1 MSELYWITIF
11 DNIKGATLIS
21 LISSVIFAYI
31 LVAVSLGSDD
41 EKLKSKVKKI
51 LKRFFLPV
59 ALISVMVQIFIPT
72 TKQAYI
78 ISGIGG
84 IVEYVKSNDT
94 AKQIPDK
101 AIMALDKLMDEYL
114 QEEMTTKPKG
124 VEK

>member
-1 MSELYWITIF
+1 M
-11 DNIKGATLIS
+11 
-21 LISSVIFAYI
+21 ISSVIFAYI